1 MTVSNKMLDLDAVQA
16 FLLVTDLESF
26 TRAAQALETTQA
38 AVSLR
43 LKRLE
48 ERLGRRLLERT
59 PREIRLTTEGAAF
72 LGQAR
77 DLIAAHERALA
88 EPSIAMRQLRLG
100 ISDHAAG
107 AELPSILSKLH
118 RFDPALVIA
127 VQIGRSRDLLTAYEK
142 AEFDA
147 VLVRRE
153 DARRPGENLA
163 AEPLEWFASPEW
175 SYRRGEV
182 LRVASL
188 ASPCSVRA
196 VAIEALEK
204 SGLNYVEIFVG
215 GGVLAVGAAISAG
228 LGVAA
233 LARRTAPPSAVEV
246 GKKFGLP
253 PLPLSHVV
261 LHTRVAEA
269 YQRRALKIFAAAF
282 RAS

>member
-1 MTVSNKMLDLDAVQA
+1 MTVSNKMLDLDAVHT
-16 FLLVTDLESF
+16 FLLVTDLKSF
-26 TRAAQALETTQA
+26 TRAAEALETTQA

-59 PREIRLTTEGAAF
+59 PRDMRLTAEGTAF

-77 DLIAAHERALA
+77 DLMAAHERALA
-88 EPSIAMRQLRLG
+88 EPPAVTRQLRLG

-107 AELPSILSKLH
+107 AELPALLSKLH
-118 RFDPALVIA
+118 RFDPALVIE
-127 VQIGRSRDLLTAYEK
+127 VQIGRSRDLSAAFEK

-147 VLVRRE
+147 VIVRRE
-153 DARRPGENLA
+153 DGGRRGEILA
-163 AEPLEWFASPEW
+163 TEPLEWFASPEW
-175 SYRRGEV
+175 SYRRGDI

-188 ASPCSVRA
+188 AAPCSVRSL
-196 VAIEALEK
+196 AIAALEK
-204 SGLNYVEIFVG
+204 SGLNFVETFVG

-233 LARRTAPPSAVEV
+233 LVRRTAPPRAVEV

-253 PLPLSHVV
+253 ALPLSHVV
-261 LHTRVAEA
+261 LHTRAAEA
-269 YQRRALKIFAAAF
+269 HQRQALRIFAAAF
-282 RAS
+282 RAG